1 MVNIAIGFSHV
12 LLPRGN
18 YAMALGRHMLMSLQV
33 NKYRPRYSKIR
44 DQPDYVGG
52 SNEELKL
59 RDYQLEGLNWLV
71 HAWCK

>member
-1 MVNIAIGFSHV
+1 MT
-12 LLPRGN
+12 
-18 YAMALGRHMLMSLQV
+18 LGRPMLMSLQV